1 MLKLIL
7 FVALN
12 LWIFNSLINAQESII
27 RDTERKKQYEKL
39 INQANELYNDKQYS
53 ASVHF
58 YKKALDLAPEKKLAK
73 YRLEDIKTIF
83 IKEELAVNMED
94 AEVIVNQIDST
105 LNEIAENL
113 PEEKKDSLIFFIS
126 DIIPKKAATVD
137 NRPKDW
143 IEMENS
149 VRNEMNNSG
158 KIIGEEK
165 VVEVVPE
172 KKVVVEIVKD
182 TASISV
188 EKTEPVIKKIS
199 EPIVVI
205 SQKPQGKSN
214 EELENERK
222 KKVEE
227 LKIKYPDEKTIEIF
241 EEKGKK
247 TTRVVINRDNKVT
260 VYLKVEHPWGGIYY
274 FIDNSPFPVQSI
286 TSTSFVK
293 NTL

>member
-1 MLKLIL
+1 MFRLLLIVIL
-7 FVALN
+7 DFL
-12 LWIFNSLINAQESII
+12 IFNSVINAQESII
-27 RDTERKKQYEKL
+27 RDPERKKQYEKL

-83 IKEELAVNMED
+83 IKEELAMNMED
-94 AEVIVNQIDST
+94 AEILVNQIDST

-113 PEEKKDSLIFFIS
+113 PEEKKDSLIFYIS
-126 DIIPKKAATVD
+126 DIIPKNATTVD

-149 VRNEMNNSG
+149 VRNEMNNSSNT
-158 KIIGEEK
+158 IGEEK
-165 VVEVVPE
+165 VVETLPE
-172 KKVVVEIVKD
+172 KKVEIEIVKD
-182 TASISV
+182 TTTVRV
-188 EKTEPVIKKIS
+188 EKTEPVIKTIS
-199 EPIVVI
+199 EPIIVI
-205 SQKPQGKSN
+205 SQKPQGKSA
-214 EELENERK
+214 EELETERK

-247 TTRVVINRDNKVT
+247 TTRVVINRENKIT
-260 VYLKVEHPWGGIYY
+260 VYLKVEHPWGGVYY